1 MSLWVRE
8 GDMDAKYVCEPVFI
22 QACVCACVCVCV
34 SVYVCLRDGV
44 GIVNVYVCECLR
56 DEDILCV
63 CGCLRDEDIACVC
76 LTERWRQSVC
86 CEDLCF
92 EGWSSCSSWCPKC
105 S

>member
-1 MSLWVRE
+1 MSV
-8 GDMDAKYVCEPVFI
+8 
-22 QACVCACVCVCV
+22 CVCVYIYV

-92 EGWSSCSSWCPKC
+92 EGWRHLVGRERNRDRMCLPIANSHQQRD
-105 S
+105 